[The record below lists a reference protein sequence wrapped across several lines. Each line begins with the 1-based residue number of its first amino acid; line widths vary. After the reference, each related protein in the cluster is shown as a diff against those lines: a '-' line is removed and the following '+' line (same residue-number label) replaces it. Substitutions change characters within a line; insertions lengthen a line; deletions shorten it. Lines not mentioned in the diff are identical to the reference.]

1 MDDVEALSSA
11 AVALPLFP
19 LNSVLFPDMLMPL
32 HIFEPRYRLLVQR
45 CLESGT
51 PFGVVLIHH
60 GPDAQADVLGDDLG
74 ELSGTS
80 GFAAGEVGDG
90 GEAGSAETPHRVG
103 TLAEIVAHA
112 PLPDGRSLI
121 TVRGGRRF
129 EIDSVRTDAAP
140 YLVGDVR
147 YLDDAPEETARR
159 LADSVAEAYADYV
172 VGVVAATGGVRREV
186 PVVDEIQ
193 GGSPCDVS
201 FRIAAGLAVEDDER
215 QMLLET
221 ATAHERLVRER
232 EILSRECA
240 LLTEMLVRMRARG
253 EGPTLH

>member
-1 MDDVEALSSA
+1 MTDLASTPT
-11 AVALPLFP
+11 ALPLFP
-19 LNSVLFPDMLMPL
+19 LNSVLFPDMLLPL
-32 HIFEPRYRLLVQR
+32 HVFEPRYRLLVQR
-45 CLESGT
+45 CLDAGT
-51 PFGVVLIHH
+51 PFGIVLI
-60 GPDAQADVLGDDLG
+60 QEG
-74 ELSGTS
+74 E
-80 GFAAGEVGDG
+80 EVGP
-90 GEAGSAETPHRVG
+90 AAIPHRIG

-112 PLPDGRSLI
+112 PLADGRSLI
-121 TVRGGRRF
+121 TVRGSRRF
-129 EIDSVRTDAAP
+129 EIDSVVTDVEP
-140 YLVGDVR
+140 YLVGHVR

-159 LADSVAEAYADYV
+159 LADTVAEAYADYV
-172 VGVVAATGGVRREV
+172 VGVVAATAGVRREV

-201 FRIAAGLAVEDDER
+201 YRVAAGLAVEDDER

-221 ATAHERLVRER
+221 ATTRERLVRER

>member
-1 MDDVEALSSA
+1 M
-11 AVALPLFP
+11 ALPLFP
-19 LNSVLFPDMLMPL
+19 LDSVLFPDMLMPL
-32 HIFEPRYRLLVQR
+32 HIFEPRYRLLVER
-45 CLESGT
+45 CLEDGS
-51 PFGVVLIHH
+51 PFGIVLI
-60 GPDAQADVLGDDLG
+60 QEG
-74 ELSGTS
+74 E
-80 GFAAGEVGDG
+80 EVGP
-90 GEAGSAETPHRVG
+90 AAIPHRVG

-112 PLPDGRSLI
+112 PLDDGRSLI

-129 EIDSVRTDAAP
+129 AIDAVLSDEAP
-140 YLVGDVR
+140 YLVGHVR
-147 YLDDAPEETARR
+147 YLDDAPEEAARK

-201 FRIAAGLAVEDDER
+201 YRIAAGLAVEDDER

-221 ATAHERLVRER
+221 ATARERLVRER
-232 EILSRECA
+232 EILSRECS